1 MSRIYKVS
9 STNGQ
14 VRLVKANSKGAAI
27 NHCISSE
34 YDAVPVNSSDLYELM
49 QANVLVEVAEERTSK
64 PAAPQ
69 STVVTPELPKAVAS
83 TIQQGASPQGVAQSP
98 FVHPSVAA
106 TSNAQSPIDW
116 NSRENVR

>member
-49 QANVLVEVAEERTSK
+49 QANVLVEVAAERTAS
-64 PAAPQ
+64 PQ
-69 STVVTPELPKAVAS
+69 STVVTPELPKAAVAS
-83 TIQQGASPQGVAQSP
+83 TIQQGASPQGVAPSSP